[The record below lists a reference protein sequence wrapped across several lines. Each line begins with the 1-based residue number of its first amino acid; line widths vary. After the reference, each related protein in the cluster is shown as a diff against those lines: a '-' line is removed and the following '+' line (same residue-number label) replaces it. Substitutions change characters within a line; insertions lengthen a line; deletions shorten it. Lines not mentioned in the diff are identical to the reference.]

1 MFGRNPLFMAF
12 LASAY
17 ADWGKPAEATALYT
31 ELLARCV
38 REYVSPTL
46 LAASAAAVGEGDEAV
61 RYAREAYAIR
71 DAQLTDMGKHWPGT
85 KRLREDSRFME
96 LIASMGTEMSGR

>member
-1 MFGRNPLFMAF
+1 MFGRNPVFMAF
-12 LASAY
+12 LALAY
-17 ADWGKPAEATALYT
+17 ADWGKPAEAKALYT
-31 ELLARCV
+31 ELLARSV

-46 LAASAAAVGEGDEAV
+46 LATSAAAVGEEDQAM
-61 RYAREAYAIR
+61 RYAREAYTIR
-71 DAQLTDMGKHWPGT
+71 DPQLTTMGRHWPGT